1 MYGGIILQFIN
12 SQYKVIAISNE
23 DRYGSTAIVEDNRR
37 GHMVKNLR
45 IINHQKETED
55 FIDYMKHNMSDYRN
69 LNHPN
74 LIDFYFFNKIL
85 EIDTKPVVANKYYY
99 TYEHFSGVGLFEFIK
114 DQDFDV
120 LLELVIQL
128 CSLLK
133 YLHLRGFLLC
143 SININEL
150 YVVNIKDT
158 VLLKVCKLPYI
169 QDAERAVIFDRE
181 GNYFK
186 SPEAFQFGD
195 YSKASDI
202 YLIGSLMFYIISKT
216 GIEGSNFIDELDKF
230 ESTGDKQK
238 VHMAEIIRKCT
249 ALRPEERYESVDKI
263 VEDINKRLDKKFSI
277 IDNRYIQR
285 LPRYATS
292 LVSREHHLKRIAD
305 TAKGYIFENN
315 IQPKTTI
322 VKGAMGTGKS
332 IFIKVAAYRLEQE
345 GITVKFNTLNE
356 EVSCSFHYII
366 MLIKDLMRTVDKDII
381 DRYITD
387 ISYIIP
393 EITNVPSAQVCSSVI
408 RQEDKVRLIFRLGNF
423 LLEVSNKHSFAIA
436 LSGFDY
442 IDEDSLSVLNYII
455 RSEGKGRI
463 YFLLGTGAE
472 SLEENDKLKN
482 FCTSLTEAGYAE
494 TIELNNLNIN
504 ETAEYI
510 RLLLGMDK
518 PCLDFAAKVY
528 KETEGNPKFIYEIIY
543 YLFLNSLIFVNEKGE
558 WVLNQIDFD
567 NLNLSFNIDD
577 LVLNKISKLSDV
589 QKEIIKT
596 VSIFNTAVSS
606 DILAKMLDMDEGELN
621 EQLFQLDTINVL
633 SRKVDDW
640 GISFDFSSIN
650 LKKSIYER
658 MPQELKHKYHL
669 TASYILEDK
678 FAKENRENKDELIH
692 HMAKSMRYKEAI
704 EYLMNSAE
712 KMISSNLVN
721 QAIQFLE
728 QSYSMF
734 DREDVSSE
742 KAVVCSKLGELY
754 EQIGEYSKSMHFY
767 GEVENSTA
775 SINDLKALIDI
786 YIKKFSLLYKMN
798 DKKSTVDYAIKARKL
813 LKKVDYP
820 EGLYEMVI
828 NLNEIMSNKRK
839 YNSYIKILEGVLNS
853 IDKERFECFYARMLV
868 IYARTICNKN
878 RYEESLSILMKAIK
892 ILERLSEYKYIPSA
906 LNSIGYVYS
915 DYYNDIQKS
924 REYYEKCLSVS
935 QKLNNLSAMEKSYNN
950 LAELYRIEDRY
961 VETIEYYNKALEVV
975 RISQNMV
982 IKGLININLIIANTE
997 MEDYKA
1003 AAIYINTSE
1012 GLLNNLKDSGNIL
1025 QFFYHHN
1032 AEFFYAMGEYE
1043 KALEYAQ
1050 KSVDMCISWGITM
1063 NYEAHFVKLLSEIQQ
1078 SGKPDYERDRAF
1090 LDKVFD
1096 ENLYKLGRTACVKL
1110 AEIYVTKGM
1119 EDRAR
1124 EILERGKGFAAN
1136 IDTEML
1142 RIRYKYV
1149 EALLKEGT
1157 QKLES
1162 LKKLAGRIEAA
1173 ENNEIKWKVY
1183 KAIAMELAGQKN
1195 YKEALKHLI
1204 TSLNYLRKLVYNVPD
1219 EYKVRFINSH
1229 DRNSVK
1235 ESLSEVAELLT
1246 TNTNKPG
1253 YKKGRV
1259 NIIGKRFLSK
1269 QRGNIDFHEIDKYFD
1284 YTEYRDI
1291 YRHKETDEIAVSG
1304 GVDSGAHIKF
1314 MGKIQELVSRF
1325 SDDETGNLKHMIDL
1339 FAEITQAKNAFIAT
1353 LQEDDSLN
1361 VIASYNRYSEAPFYK
1376 YVVEQAKQ
1384 KRDSIIVSDTF
1395 EYNTRKGDILIPKD
1409 ITAVFCIPV
1418 MIPKES
1424 DSTEFVEERRRHRD
1438 SGSGTIIAYIY
1449 MDTDSI
1455 INNFTLESSRFCMMA
1470 AKVAYVL
1477 VDNYN
1482 MKIVST
1488 VDKLTKLYTRKHF
1501 ESELSNEFMYVEKE
1515 GGKFSI
1521 IMIDI
1526 DKFKSVNDRF
1536 GHQKGDEILQNVSS
1550 IIMSSVR
1557 KGDICGRYGGEEI
1570 IILLPGTDAEG
1581 AYSVA
1586 EKIRKKIEN
1595 TKLLGLNTPLTIS
1608 LGISSYPEHGTWGKD
1623 LIDKADQALYH
1634 VKESGRNGSRIYE
1647 PNMGKNIKRIDR
1659 LEGIISGDLVE
1670 DQRKVET
1677 MLEIL
1682 ELQRDSDKTFEEK
1695 MFSFLGRVIEVSEA
1709 QTGGIF
1715 YVEETEEGEC
1725 SIRGKL
1731 LRKKLVDHEVEEAY
1745 YNESILQKCMESR
1758 VGEYQIDWSGYPG
1771 IDSMMGMP
1779 DWQSVI
1785 SVPMIDRGILRGLV
1799 YLSVSIKNK
1808 EFDAGTYNYVK
1819 TLSDIMAAAF

>member
-1 MYGGIILQFIN
+1 MQFIN
-12 SQYKVIAISNE
+12 EQYKVVKAKSL
-23 DRYGSTAIVEDNRR
+23 DSYGITYVVEDIHKGDLLKHLRLI
-37 GHMVKNLR
+37 NLQ
-45 IINHQKETED
+45 NETKD
-55 FIDYMKHNMSDYRN
+55 FIEYMKSNFYDYSTYF
-69 LNHPN
+69 HPN
-74 LIDFYFFNKIL
+74 LIDFHFFNRVRF
-85 EIDTKPVVANKYYY
+85 IDFKQVAINQYYY
-99 TYEHFSGVGLFEFIK
+99 TYDYFESVNAFEYCK
-114 DQDFDV
+114 GR
-120 LLELVIQL
+120 ELDLILDLTAQL
-128 CSLLK
+128 CSAVK
-133 YLHLRGFLLC
+133 YLHLRGMLIR
-143 SININEL
+143 SIDINAL
-150 YVVNIKDT
+150 QVIQSDKGDI
-158 VLLKVCKLPYI
+158 LKVLSIPYPEKASRKI
-169 QDAERAVIFDRE
+169 MINRE
-181 GNYFK
+181 NSCFK
-186 SPEAFQFGD
+186 APEIRNNSG
-195 YSKASDI
+195 YSVRSDI
-202 YLIGSLMFYIISKT
+202 YLIGAVLFYLVSGFNNYEEKIENSLSFFALKESEK
-216 GIEGSNFIDELDKF
+216 LDCRIM
-230 ESTGDKQK
+230 D
-238 VHMAEIIRKCT
+238 IIRKCT
-249 ALRPEERYESVDKI
+249 AADIEKRFRSVDELVSAINNSFEKEYRI
-263 VEDINKRLDKKFSI
+263 VNKD
-277 IDNRYIQR
+277 YIQAMPHYRMKPVARYNLIDKVLNNAKGHFFAGR
-285 LPRYATS
+285 LRKAS
-292 LVSREHHLKRIAD
+292 LVIGQEGS
-305 TAKGYIFENN
+305 
-315 IQPKTTI
+315 
-322 VKGAMGTGKS
+322 GKS
-332 IFIKVAAYRLEQE
+332 DFLEALSIKVDHE
-345 GITVKFNTLNE
+345 GFVPVVTVLNE
-356 EVSCSFHYII
+356 S
-366 MLIKDLMRTVDKDII
+366 DLLRLSASEILVKSITKYVDKDLIEKYMG
-381 DRYITD
+381 DMSITLPQLSMYRT
-387 ISYIIP
+387 I
-393 EITNVPSAQVCSSVI
+393 ASS
-408 RQEDKVRLIFRLGNF
+408 
-423 LLEVSNKHSFAIA
+423 
-436 LSGFDY
+436 
-442 IDEDSLSVLNYII
+442 
-455 RSEGKGRI
+455 
-463 YFLLGTGAE
+463 
-472 SLEENDKLKN
+472 
-482 FCTSLTEAGYAE
+482 TEAGYSVKDSNAKLFQKLSNFIAE
-494 TIELNNLNIN
+494 ASEKLHFIFIIDNIQWIDEGSLDLIN
-504 ETAEYI
+504 ELLRIQNGSKVYFVLATDKETYSQNSKIKEYCSELKEIDVLDTISLRNYSLEDTQEYI
-510 RLLLGMDK
+510 RLILGMSEAPYNFTK
-518 PCLDFAAKVY
+518 I
-528 KETEGNPKFIYEIIY
+528 IYEKTKGSPEYIY
-543 YLFLNSLIFVNEKGE
+543 DILYMLFSNNNIFV
-558 WVLNQIDFD
+558 DD
-567 NLNLSFNIDD
+567 NGCWILDKVDYDSLNLSHADDIDTLNNVYKLNTNYQEILKVLSVFNI
-577 LVLNKISKLSDV
+577 
-589 QKEIIKT
+589 
-596 VSIFNTAVSS
+596 AVSADVVENFVDAKGEKLVS
-606 DILAKMLDMDEGELN
+606 QLNYLSYINIL
-621 EQLFQLDTINVL
+621 I
-633 SRKVDDW
+633 RKQYDW
-640 GISFDFSSIN
+640 GVSYSFSSLS
-650 LKKSIYER
+650 LKNSMYDSI
-658 MPQELKHKYHL
+658 PAELRQKYHEK
-669 TASYILEDK
+669 ASYILKSK
-678 FAKENRENKDELIH
+678 FNRENRENEDELINQMLKANWH
-692 HMAKSMRYKEAI
+692 LEVK
-704 EYLMNSAE
+704 EYLVDSAKEIENNSPD
-712 KMISSNLVN
+712 

-728 QSYSMF
+728 HAYSLF
-734 DREDVSSE
+734 INKDTIEE
-742 KAVVCSKLGELY
+742 QLLVCIKLVELY
-754 EQIGEYSKSMHFY
+754 ERIGNYPKAVFYSDII
-767 GEVENSTA
+767 ESTA
-775 SINDLKALIDI
+775 ESTKNYYQLIDI
-786 YIKKFSLLYKMN
+786 YNKKYSLLYKMN
-798 DKKSTVDYAIKARKL
+798 EKKNPLKYLAKGKRL
-813 LKKVDYP
+813 LKKVDYKK
-820 EGLYEMVI
+820 GLYEQIIVVNRMM
-828 NLNEIMSNKRK
+828 LHKRK
-839 YNSYIKILEGVLNS
+839 FSTYIRLLENVLKD
-853 IDKERFECFYARMLV
+853 IDKEEYSFLYARMLG
-868 IYARTICNKN
+868 IRGKFKSYKGL
-878 RYEESLSILMKAIK
+878 YEEGLAELKESLSM
-892 ILERLSEYKYIPSA
+892 LESIGNYKKMLYP
-906 LNSIGYVYS
+906 LNSLGSIYHNN
-915 DYYNDIQKS
+915 YNDIQRA
-924 REYYEKCLSVS
+924 REHYEKCLSISLKV
-935 QKLNNLSAMEKSYNN
+935 KDIYYIGVSYNN
-950 LAELYRIEDRY
+950 LAELYRAEDKYVEALNFYQKSLENILIIRDKYSEFVINLNMSMADIEIED
-961 VETIEYYNKALEVV
+961 YNRALYTLDGMEKEFME
-975 RISQNMV
+975 S
-982 IKGLININLIIANTE
+982 KYSGNLI
-997 MEDYKA
+997 DW
-1003 AAIYINTSE
+1003 
-1012 GLLNNLKDSGNIL
+1012 
-1025 QFFYHHN
+1025 FYQCR
-1032 AEFFYAMGEYE
+1032 AELFYAMGEYE

-1050 KSVDMCISWGITM
+1050 KSVDICISWGITM

-1819 TLSDIMAAAF
+1819 TLSDIMAAALRAAI